1 MNFWVAFGV
10 AFGTVFLAEL
20 PDKTMF
26 ATLVLTT
33 RFRRPLAVW
42 LGVVGAF
49 SVHVVLA
56 VAIGATLR
64 RLPTTPVQLAVA
76 ALFLIGGVVLLRAE
90 GDDEEATDQAAPTT
104 FLRVALTS
112 ASVVGLAEFGDL
124 TQLATAG
131 IAARYSAPI
140 AVGLGALSALALVA
154 GLAVTVG
161 RWIVQHIAL
170 RTVQRVAGAAFIV
183 FGTVTA
189 VAAIT

>member
-1 MNFWVAFGV
+1 MTFWVAFWV

-42 LGVVGAF
+42 TGVVGAF
-49 SVHVVLA
+49 TMHVVLA
-56 VAIGATLR
+56 VAVGSALR
-64 RLPTTPVQLAVA
+64 RLPATPVHLAVA
-76 ALFLIGGVVLLRAE
+76 LLFLIGGVVLLRA
-90 GDDEEATDQAAPTT
+90 DSDEEEETEGTVPTT

-140 AVGLGALSALALVA
+140 AVALGALLALALVA
-154 GLAVTVG
+154 CLAVTVG
-161 RWIVQHIAL
+161 RWVVQHVPL
-170 RTVQRVAGAAFIV
+170 RIVQRVAGVAFIV
-183 FGTVTA
+183 FAVFTA
-189 VAAIT
+189 VAALA